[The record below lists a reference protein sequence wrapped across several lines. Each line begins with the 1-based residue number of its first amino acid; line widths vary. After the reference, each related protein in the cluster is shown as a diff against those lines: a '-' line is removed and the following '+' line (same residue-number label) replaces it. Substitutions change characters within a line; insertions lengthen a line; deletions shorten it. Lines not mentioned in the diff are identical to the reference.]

1 MGKALCLLA
10 KGTEEGHE
18 IRLSGRRFSLTLGE
32 PVRFNL
38 LTSTHDTLTNNTAIQ
53 NGVMVDVDPD
63 LFAPLPP
70 YITTLEGE
78 GAELQ
83 ANQKERVEVQLACQL
98 TEVGTL
104 KMECVS
110 AEDDKKRWE
119 LEFEVRN
126 KQTDEG
132 EEIQLHPRLNECKE
146 LIARLYSGNKKSAEG
161 NEIKTLAK
169 DLEKNSANAMSGTS
183 PHSVNFSILLR
194 KVVSVVVALNNMRK
208 TGFVWL
214 ALHCVRALAIQQT
227 LGVLSKFGGCINKI
241 FSSKTI
247 KAGQTGGYSGDV
259 SRAV

>member
-63 LFAPLPP
+63 LFTPLPP

-110 AEDDKKRWE
+110 AEDDNKRWE

-126 KQTDEG
+126 KQTDDSE
-132 EEIQLHPRLNECKE
+132 QVKLHPKLNECKE
-146 LIARLYSGNKKSAEG
+146 LIARLYSGNKKKAQ
-161 NEIKTLAK
+161 KAK
-169 DLEKNSANAMSGTS
+169 
-183 PHSVNFSILLR
+183 R
-194 KVVSVVVALNNMRK
+194 
-208 TGFVWL
+208 
-214 ALHCVRALAIQQT
+214 
-227 LGVLSKFGGCINKI
+227 SKP
-241 FSSKTI
+241 
-247 KAGQTGGYSGDV
+247 
-259 SRAV
+259 

>member
-110 AEDDKKRWE
+110 AEDDKK
-119 LEFEVRN
+119 
-126 KQTDEG
+126 
-132 EEIQLHPRLNECKE
+132 
-146 LIARLYSGNKKSAEG
+146 
-161 NEIKTLAK
+161 
-169 DLEKNSANAMSGTS
+169 
-183 PHSVNFSILLR
+183 
-194 KVVSVVVALNNMRK
+194 
-208 TGFVWL
+208 
-214 ALHCVRALAIQQT
+214 T
-227 LGVLSKFGGCINKI
+227 LGTRI
-241 FSSKTI
+241 
-247 KAGQTGGYSGDV
+247 
-259 SRAV
+259 